1 MNNAHYLGQTGEE
14 AALNYLKD
22 NGYSIRQQNWRYRR
36 IEVDIIAETPQYLVV
51 VEVKSRRNTLFKD
64 PFEAVD
70 YAKMRRMVMAAHAY
84 VLRYGINKEVRFD
97 IIEVVST
104 ANGFALNH
112 IADAFVPPVE
122 CR

>member
-1 MNNAHYLGQTGEE
+1 MYAAHYLGQTGEE
-14 AALNYLKD
+14 AAQNYLKD
-22 NGYSIRQQNWRYRR
+22 RGYTIREVNWRYRR
-36 IEVDIIAETPQYLVV
+36 IEVDILAQTSQSLVV

-64 PFEAVD
+64 PAQAVNT
-70 YAKMRRMVMAAHAY
+70 AKINRLVKAAQAY

-104 ANGFALNH
+104 ANGFAINH
-112 IADAFVPPVE
+112 IADAFVPPLE

>member
-1 MNNAHYLGQTGEE
+1 MNQAHYLGQTGEE

-36 IEVDIIAETPQYLVV
+36 IELDIIAETPHYLVV
-51 VEVKSRRNTLFKD
+51 VEVKSRRNTLFTD
-64 PFEAVD
+64 PYKAVN
-70 YAKMRRMVMAAHAY
+70 YAKVRRLVNAAHAY

-104 ANGFALNH
+104 ANGFTINH

>member
-1 MNNAHYLGQTGEE
+1 MYAAHYLGQTGEE
-14 AALNYLKD
+14 AAQNYLKD
-22 NGYSIRQQNWRYRR
+22 RGYTIREVNWRYRR
-36 IEVDIIAETPQYLVV
+36 IEVDILAETSQYLVV

-64 PFEAVD
+64 PAQAVNT
-70 YAKMRRMVMAAHAY
+70 AKINRLVKAAQAY

-104 ANGFALNH
+104 ANGFDINH

-122 CR
+122 

>member
-1 MNNAHYLGQTGEE
+1 MYAAHYLGQTGEE
-14 AALNYLKD
+14 AAQNYLKD
-22 NGYSIRQQNWRYRR
+22 RGYTIREVNWRYRR
-36 IEVDIIAETPQYLVV
+36 IEVDILAQTSQYLVV

-64 PFEAVD
+64 PAQAVNT
-70 YAKMRRMVMAAHAY
+70 AKINRLVKAAQAY

-104 ANGFALNH
+104 ANGFAINH
-112 IADAFVPPVE
+112 IADAFVPPLE

>member
-1 MNNAHYLGQTGEE
+1 MNQAHYLGQTGEE
-14 AALNYLKD
+14 AALNYLKA

-36 IEVDIIAETPQYLVV
+36 IELDIIAETPQYLVV

-104 ANGFALNH
+104 ANGFAINH

>member
-1 MNNAHYLGQTGEE
+1 MYQAHYLGQTGEE
-14 AALNYLKD
+14 AALNYLKA

-36 IEVDIIAETPQYLVV
+36 IELDIIAETAQYLVV

-70 YAKMRRMVMAAHAY
+70 YAKMRRIVMAAHAY

-104 ANGFALNH
+104 ANGFAINH
-112 IADAFVPPVE
+112 IADAFVPPIE

>member
-1 MNNAHYLGQTGEE
+1 MYAAHYLGQTGEE
-14 AALNYLKD
+14 AAQNYLKD
-22 NGYSIRQQNWRYRR
+22 RGYTIREVNWRYRR
-36 IEVDIIAETPQYLVV
+36 IEVDILAQTSQYLVV

-64 PFEAVD
+64 PAQAVNT
-70 YAKMRRMVMAAHAY
+70 AKINRLVKAAQAY

-104 ANGFALNH
+104 ANGFAINH

-122 CR
+122 WI

>member
-1 MNNAHYLGQTGEE
+1 MNSAHTLGYSGEHAAVQYLT
-14 AALNYLKD
+14 N
-22 NGYSIRQQNWRYRR
+22 NGYSIKATNWRYRR
-36 IEVDIIAETPQYLVV
+36 IEVDIIAETAQYLVV

-70 YAKMRRMVMAAHAY
+70 YAKMRRIVMAAHAY

-104 ANGFALNH
+104 ANGFTLNH

>member
-1 MNNAHYLGQTGEE
+1 MNQAHYLGQTGEE
-14 AALNYLKD
+14 AALNYLKA

-36 IEVDIIAETPQYLVV
+36 IELDIIAETPHYLVV

-70 YAKMRRMVMAAHAY
+70 YAKMRRIVMAAHAY

-104 ANGFALNH
+104 ANGFAINH

-122 CR
+122 

>member
-1 MNNAHYLGQTGEE
+1 MNNAHHLGNTGEQ
-14 AALNYLKD
+14 AAVAYLQAQ
-22 NGYSIRQQNWRYRR
+22 GYTIVAQNWRYRR
-36 IEVDIIAETPQYLVV
+36 IEVDILAQTSQYLVV

-64 PFEAVD
+64 PAQAVNT
-70 YAKMRRMVMAAHAY
+70 AKINRLVKAAQAY

-104 ANGFALNH
+104 ANGFAINH

-122 CR
+122 

>member
-1 MNNAHYLGQTGEE
+1 MNQAHYLGQTGEE
-14 AALNYLKD
+14 AALNYLKA

-36 IEVDIIAETPQYLVV
+36 IELDIIAETPQYLVV
-51 VEVKSRRNTLFKD
+51 VEVKSRRNTLFTD
-64 PFEAVD
+64 PYKAVN
-70 YAKMRRMVMAAHAY
+70 YAKVRRLVNAAHAY

-104 ANGFALNH
+104 ANGFTLNH

-122 CR
+122 

>member
-1 MNNAHYLGQTGEE
+1 MYQAHYLGQTGEE

-51 VEVKSRRNTLFKD
+51 VEVKSRRNTLFTD
-64 PFEAVD
+64 PYKAVN
-70 YAKMRRMVMAAHAY
+70 YAKVRRLVNAAHTY
-84 VLRYGINKEVRFD
+84 VQRYSIAKEVRFD

-104 ANGFALNH
+104 PNGFTLNH
-112 IADAFVPPVE
+112 IPDAFVPPIE